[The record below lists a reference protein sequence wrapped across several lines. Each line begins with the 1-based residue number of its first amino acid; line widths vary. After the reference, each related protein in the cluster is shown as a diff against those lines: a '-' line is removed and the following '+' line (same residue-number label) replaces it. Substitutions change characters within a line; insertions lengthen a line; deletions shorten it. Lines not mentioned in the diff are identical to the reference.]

1 MNRDFRIENPSDAPR
16 DARLG
21 LLCLGELTTDP
32 PPVDEYT
39 NTASVSSTTPDPDS
53 ADRTDSVTV
62 DAGGP
67 SAPPAP
73 FAPPAPAGAG
83 SGSGGSGDDEPEES
97 PASIGGGSLGK
108 SKLSFK
114 VSCTVD
120 CSGTATVFTPK
131 KVHAAGITISGGQP
145 VGRGHFNL
153 DAGERGEFKVQIGK
167 RKAKAI
173 RKAKLKSLI
182 VDVSVAGNTTTQQI
196 PLK

>member
-1 MNRDFRIENPSDAPR
+1 M
-16 DARLG
+16 
-21 LLCLGELTTDP
+21 
-32 PPVDEYT
+32 

-53 ADRTDSVTV
+53 ADRVDSVTV
-62 DAGGP
+62 DAGGA

-73 FAPPAPAGAG
+73 FAPPAPADAGSPGG
-83 SGSGGSGDDEPEES
+83 SGSSGDDEPEES

-114 VSCTVD
+114 VSCTED
-120 CSGTATVFTPK
+120 CSGTATVFSPK
-131 KVHAAGITISGGQP
+131 KIHAAGVTISGGQP
-145 VGRGHFNL
+145 VGRGHFKL

-173 RKAKLKSLI
+173 RKAKLKSVI
-182 VDVSVAGNTTTQQI
+182 VDIAVAGATTTQQI